1 MKITVSTIKA
11 DVGSIAGHTA
21 PHPAMLSAVERL
33 LLNARE
39 SGLLLDAYLT
49 FIGDDINILMTHTKG
64 ANDGDIHGL
73 AWDSFMSATE
83 IAKELGLYGAGQDIL
98 KDTYSGNIK
107 GMGPGVAEMEFEE
120 RPAECLVLLMADK
133 TEPSALSPIFFH
145 AFCNPFH
152 SHGMLLSKPLFAGFT
167 VVLFDTKTGQRGI
180 FSVPEENRLILTL
193 TAYNSH
199 RFVFEA
205 GRLSGYGEP
214 AFAAVTDRLHNIAGR
229 YVGKDDPAALVR
241 TQKIFPAT
249 EELLPILQK
258 AQLVGGDARGS
269 HYMPLMPVAAQT
281 PAAAN
286 HCIPMIAALGFSL
299 KNGEL
304 TMPIDLLGGADFD
317 EARRKAVRISE
328 YMWDH
333 GPFSPFMLPPDELE
347 YGDVAGSVNSIL
359 EERFR

>member
-1 MKITVSTIKA
+1 LRVTVSTIKA
-11 DVGSIAGHTA
+11 DVGAICGHTA
-21 PHPAMLSAVERL
+21 PHPAMLYGIDAL
-33 LLNARE
+33 LAE
-39 SGLLLDAYLT
+39 AISSGLILDSYLT
-49 FIGDDINILMTHTKG
+49 FIGDDINILTAHTRG
-64 ANDGDIHGL
+64 PDDGEIHGL
-73 AWDSFMSATE
+73 AWDSFMKATE
-83 IAKELGLYGAGQDIL
+83 IAKQLGLYGAGQDIL

-107 GMGPGVAEMEFEE
+107 GMGPGVAEMEFDE
-120 RPAECLVLLMADK
+120 RPAECVVLLMADK

-152 SHGMLLSKPLFAGFT
+152 SHGMLLSEPLFPGFQ
-167 VVLFDTKTGQRGI
+167 VRVFDTKTGKAGVFQA
-180 FSVPEENRLILTL
+180 PEESRLILTL
-193 TAYNSH
+193 TAYDSH
-199 RFVFEA
+199 RFVFESA
-205 GRLSGYGEP
+205 RNADGEP
-214 AFAAVTDRLHNIAGR
+214 AFAAVTDRLHDIAGR

-258 AQLVGGDARGS
+258 AYLVGGNTRGS

-299 KNGEL
+299 RDGQF
-304 TMPIDLLGGADFD
+304 TMPIDLLAGADFE

-333 GPFSPFMLPPDELE
+333 GPFSPFMLRPDELE
-347 YGDVAGSVNSIL
+347 YGDVVGSVDRIL
-359 EERFR
+359 EGRFS